1 MVPGRILSNGG
12 NFTCCLVQARQ
23 LGRQL
28 GSGSYGTVEEVKPY
42 HRRIIIYMYMYYL
55 NIMYCNDVH
64 ESCIQLEVNGLVCAR
79 KKIHESLLKVGNI
92 GVEQVVAKYM
102 QGCQL
107 MSENCHPDIRYTLF
121 LGTCLIPKCQLPL
134 LVMEKL
140 DGSLDDVPQSVPHIP
155 LSLKQS
161 MLEDVARGL
170 LCLHMHNPPV
180 IHKDLTAKNVLL
192 TSAFRTNST
201 DLGNSWIVDLQPGQ
215 PTQTLSQNPGT
226 LVYTCTPPKELNAS
240 A

>member
-1 MVPGRILSNGG
+1 M
-12 NFTCCLVQARQ
+12 
-23 LGRQL
+23 
-28 GSGSYGTVEEVKPY
+28 
-42 HRRIIIYMYMYYL
+42 
-55 NIMYCNDVH
+55 
-64 ESCIQLEVNGLVCAR
+64 
-79 KKIHESLLKVGNI
+79 
-92 GVEQVVAKYM
+92 EQVVAKYM

-107 MSENCHPDIRYTLF
+107 MSENCHPDISNTLF
-121 LGTCLIPKCQLPL
+121 LGICLIPNCQLPL

-140 DGSLDDVPQSVPHIP
+140 DGSLDDILQSVPHIP

-170 LCLHMHNPPV
+170 LYLHMHNPPV
-180 IHKDLTAKNVLL
+180 IHRDLTAKNVLL

-226 LVYTCTPPKELNAS
+226 LVYTCTPPKELNAT